1 MLNVVDRHLESKV
14 SNLIKEI
21 DAELQ
26 QVDEQLGQS
35 FNIIDKN
42 KDGMIDREEIVAA
55 MKMMKE
61 QFTDVEINS
70 IIEKLDKDH
79 DGVVKVDDLE
89 KMARE
94 LIDLRT
100 AMEEQKRQE
109 KEEQEAARAK
119 EAKAKEAAAANVAAE
134 QQASKSDQSPPSSK

>member
-1 MLNVVDRHLESKV
+1 MESKV

-26 QVDEQLGQS
+26 QVDEKLGQS

-42 KDGMIDREEIVAA
+42 KDGMIDREEIIAA

-61 QFTDVEINS
+61 QFTDAEINS

-79 DGVVKVDDLE
+79 DGVVQVEDLE

-100 AMEEQKRQE
+100 AMEDQKIQE
-109 KEEQEAARAK
+109 KEEQEARAK
-119 EAKAKEAAAANVAAE
+119 EAKAKESAANQASE
-134 QQASKSDQSPPSSK
+134 QQATKSEQPPASK

>member
-1 MLNVVDRHLESKV
+1 MCRRLESKV
-14 SNLIKEI
+14 SSLIKEI

-26 QVDEQLGQS
+26 QVDEKLGQS

-79 DGVVKVDDLE
+79 DGVVQVDDLE

-109 KEEQEAARAK
+109 KEEQEARAK
-119 EAKAKEAAAANVAAE
+119 EAKAKENAANQTAE
-134 QQASKSDQSPPSSK
+134 QQATKSEQPSVSK

>member
-1 MLNVVDRHLESKV
+1 LESKV

-26 QVDEQLGQS
+26 QVDEKLGQS

-42 KDGMIDREEIVAA
+42 KDGMIDREEIIAA

-61 QFTDVEINS
+61 QFTDAEINS

-79 DGVVKVDDLE
+79 DGVVQVEDLE

-100 AMEEQKRQE
+100 AMEDQKIQE
-109 KEEQEAARAK
+109 KEEQEARAK
-119 EAKAKEAAAANVAAE
+119 EAKAKESAANQASE
-134 QQASKSDQSPPSSK
+134 QQATKSEQPPASK